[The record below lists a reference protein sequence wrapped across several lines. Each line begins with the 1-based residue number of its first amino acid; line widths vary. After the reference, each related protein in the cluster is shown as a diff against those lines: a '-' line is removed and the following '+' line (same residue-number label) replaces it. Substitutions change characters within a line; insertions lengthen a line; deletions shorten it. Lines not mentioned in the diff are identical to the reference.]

1 MDNTNE
7 GKKATEKTKE
17 EKDSP
22 KPEKETPTV
31 RPEHKKDPTK
41 EKKPA
46 RIVVKTPSNST
57 PKTQNGNDGEPEVEP
72 LKTSTNRW
80 RPFREKTREVTKSL
94 FVCLFFLVLCCF
106 FLFCFLIFSNC

>member
-1 MDNTNE
+1 MDNKNE
-7 GKKATEKTKE
+7 VKKATEKTKE
-17 EKDSP
+17 DKDSP

-57 PKTQNGNDGEPEVEP
+57 PKKHDGVDEHEV
-72 LKTSTNRW
+72 
-80 RPFREKTREVTKSL
+80 
-94 FVCLFFLVLCCF
+94 
-106 FLFCFLIFSNC
+106 